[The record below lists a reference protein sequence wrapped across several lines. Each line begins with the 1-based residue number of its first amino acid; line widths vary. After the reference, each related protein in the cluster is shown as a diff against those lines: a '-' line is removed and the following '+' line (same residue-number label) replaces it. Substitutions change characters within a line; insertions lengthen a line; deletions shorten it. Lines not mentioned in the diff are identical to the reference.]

1 MKIKLSFFCF
11 VFTVCM
17 GADWFLQHH
26 LAGSRDVREDSLA
39 SSSEDIKL
47 EVVGSKG
54 RMLNHSQYL
63 TP

>member
-11 VFTVCM
+11 VFTICM

-26 LAGSRDVREDSLA
+26 LAGSRDVREDTLA
-39 SSSEDIKL
+39 SSSEETK
-47 EVVGSKG
+47 EVAGITG
-54 RMLNHSQYL
+54 RMLNHTQYL